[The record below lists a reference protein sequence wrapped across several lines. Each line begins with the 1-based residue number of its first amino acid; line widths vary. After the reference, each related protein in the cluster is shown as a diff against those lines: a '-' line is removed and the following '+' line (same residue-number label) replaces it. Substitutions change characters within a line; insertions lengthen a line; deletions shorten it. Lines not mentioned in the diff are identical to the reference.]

1 MATRPSLHGAFAE
14 LQRRQEAE
22 LRQRQQ
28 ASTILTPEQIGARTG
43 ISTARLLQTTLGGQL
58 RAITADDLKVF
69 KDRSR
74 ELGKQFREGLT
85 ARDIVNMSA
94 PADRERARDQIGA
107 AIPTRLTAGA
117 ALFTT
122 PAGPGSKVTRHMVT
136 VTWPGYGAAVSWPGT
151 PLQAAKVLAEQPLKV
166 DCDCDHFRYRL
177 RHVVTVLGANAGRP
191 ETGFPK
197 IRNPH
202 LIGIACKH
210 VLRVM
215 VALESAGVRAQLA
228 QMIAADRKQL
238 ESPGARKRVI
248 TTTSAQADRIA
259 SAKPKAIRTT
269 SERDAMRLRAAV
281 TKALPARSGDGVAAE
296 LSAALAQLSKR
307 TDVTAATLLA
317 AVKLVQQQGARP

>member
-1 MATRPSLHGAFAE
+1 MATRPSIYAAFAE

-28 ASTILTPEQIGARTG
+28 ADTILTPEQIGARTG
-43 ISTARLLQTTLGGQL
+43 ISTARLLQTTLGGQR

-69 KDRSR
+69 KARSR
-74 ELGKQFREGLT
+74 ELGRQYREGLT
-85 ARDIVNMSA
+85 ARDIIDQSA
-94 PADRERARDQIGA
+94 PSDRERARDQIRS

-117 ALFTT
+117 AMFTVA
-122 PAGPGSKVTRHMVT
+122 AGPGSKVSRHMVT
-136 VTWPGYGAAVSWPGT
+136 VAWPGYGAAVSWPGT

-166 DCDCDHFRYRL
+166 DCDCYHFRYRL

-197 IRNPH
+197 ITNPH

-215 VALESAGVRAQLA
+215 VALESAGVRSQLA

-248 TTTSAQADRIA
+248 TTTAAQADRLA
-259 SAKPKAIRTT
+259 SAKPKSIRTSTERERLQAVNAIRK
-269 SERDAMRLRAAV
+269 AMPKAAG
-281 TKALPARSGDGVAAE
+281 SVAADIT
-296 LSAALAQLSKR
+296 R
-307 TDVTAATLLA
+307 TLKTLQGRQDVTAQALLA
-317 AVKLVQQQGARP
+317 ALNTVLKTGARA